1 MRKTTA
7 VTLRRRTATAARW
20 LAAVL
25 AAAAPAAAQQ
35 PDQSPVLMSADE
47 VTHDR
52 ENDRVTARG
61 HVEIAQNERVLLADQ
76 VTYDLKADRIIATG
90 NVSLVEPTG
99 EVVFAEEAE
108 VTGDLKDGVAR
119 EIRILLTDQ
128 SRLAAAEGRRTGGTV
143 MELERAVYSPCQP
156 CRDDPDR
163 PLLWQVKARHVTH
176 DKATQDIE
184 YEDAWLEMFGIPV
197 AYTPYL
203 SHPDPTVER
212 RSGLLAPTFGQSRNL
227 GTTIA
232 LPYYWVV
239 SPWQDL
245 TVTPR
250 YTSEQGPVLAL
261 EHRRRFTFGE
271 MLTEGSVTQDSQ
283 DDVRGHI
290 HAIGRFDVDERW
302 RVGYDIDRASDET
315 YLRRYEFRTTPRP
328 FLTSRVF
335 AEGFGRRSYALV
347 ESFAFQDQL
356 STVDSGRVPFVA
368 PYLQYNYVGEADRF
382 GGHWNLD
389 ASALSAVRRDGA
401 DAQRLVVRPTWSL
414 PYTGRWGD
422 VYTFS
427 LALQADGYNAAD
439 FRAGDTGHTNGA
451 RVIPEAALEW
461 RYPFVRLDD
470 GYSHVIQP
478 IILAALSPQWDDGDL
493 PNEDSLEFEFNETN
507 LFRLNPFSGY
517 DRIETGPRV
526 SYGLRYDLDM
536 TGIGHAGF
544 LIGQSYMADPPRDA
558 PVGSGIDDNLSDVV
572 GRVNISP
579 MAHFDLYYRFR
590 LDKDDLQP
598 RRNEV
603 AAVAG
608 PPALRVLV
616 DYARIA
622 ASGGIGEEVDREEIA
637 FGVSSAISRNWSAS
651 VFGRHDL
658 EEGGLTLANGVSV
671 TYDDE
676 CFTLATTYFNS
687 RTRDRDTEA
696 GQTLMVRLVFK
707 TLGEVPISAF

>member
-1 MRKTTA
+1 MPI
-7 VTLRRRTATAARW
+7 VTIRRTAAA
-20 LAAVL
+20 LAALL
-25 AAAAPAAAQQ
+25 AAASASAQQ
-35 PDQSPVLMSADE
+35 PDQSPVLMSAEE

-61 HVEIAQNERVLLADQ
+61 HVEVSQNERVLLADT
-76 VTYDLKADRIIATG
+76 VIYDLKADRLHAAG

-99 EVVFAEEAE
+99 EVVFADDIE

-156 CRDDPDR
+156 CQDDPDR

-176 DKATQDIE
+176 DKATRDIE
-184 YEDAWLEMFGIPV
+184 YEDAWLEMFGVPV

-203 SHPDPTVER
+203 SHPDPTVDR
-212 RSGLLAPTFGQSRNL
+212 RSGFLTPSFGQSRNL
-227 GTTIA
+227 GTSIA
-232 LPYYWVV
+232 VPYYWVL
-239 SPWQDL
+239 SPSHDL

-271 MLTEGSVTQDSQ
+271 MFTEGSITQDSLGE
-283 DDVRGHI
+283 VRGHI
-290 HAIGRFDVDERW
+290 HALGNFDVDEHW
-302 RVGYDIDRASDET
+302 RVGYDINRASDET
-315 YLRRYEFRTTPRP
+315 YLRRYEFRLTPRP

-347 ESFAFQDQL
+347 EGFAFQDQL
-356 STVDSGRVPFVA
+356 ANVNSGRVPFVA
-368 PYLQYNYVGEADRF
+368 PYMQYSWVGEPDRF

-389 ASALSAVRRDGA
+389 ASALSAVRSGGNDS
-401 DAQRLVVRPTWSL
+401 QRLVVRPTWSL
-414 PYTGRWGD
+414 PYMGRWGD

-427 LALQADGYNAAD
+427 LALQADGYNATD
-439 FRAGDTGHTNGA
+439 FTAGNTGHNNGA
-451 RVIPEAALEW
+451 RVLPEAAVEW
-461 RYPFVRLDD
+461 RYPFVRLDE
-470 GYSHVIQP
+470 GYSHLLQP
-478 IILAALSPQWDDGDL
+478 MVMVALSPQWEDGDL

-544 LIGQSYMADPPRDA
+544 LIGQSYLADPPRDA
-558 PVGSGIDDNLSDVV
+558 PLGSGIDDNFSDVV
-572 GRVNISP
+572 GRVNVSP
-579 MAHFDLYYRFR
+579 LAHLDLYYRFR

-598 RRNEV
+598 RRNEFTV
-603 AAVAG
+603 LAG
-608 PPALRVLV
+608 PPALRVML
-616 DYARIA
+616 DYAQIA
-622 ASGGIGEEVDREEIA
+622 ASGSAGEETDREEIA
-637 FGVSSAISRNWSAS
+637 FGLSSAISRNWSAS
-651 VFGRHDL
+651 VYGRHDL
-658 EEGGLTLANGVSV
+658 EQGGLMLANGVSV
-671 TYDDE
+671 VYDDE
-676 CFTLATTYFNS
+676 CFTLAASYLNT

-696 GQTLMVRLVFK
+696 GQSMIVRLIFK